1 MKRIF
6 IVAIAAAA
14 LASCNNASE
23 NKAETTEKQT
33 AAVATGN
40 AYTVDSTS
48 SVEWTGIAATGNHN
62 GTFKIKEGTL
72 NVSDSGLTGGIF
84 QIDIVSINNKDY
96 ANDAEKKGKLE
107 GHLKSPDFFDAA
119 KYPTAKFEITSIEK
133 NTDTTKKEF
142 TNIIKGNL
150 TLKDST
156 KNISFPAKI
165 TADAKSVTA
174 SADFSIDRT
183 LWGINYKGPN
193 NPQDWV
199 ISKEVGIK
207 LNISATKK

>member
-6 IVAIAAAA
+6 IAAIAAAS

-33 AAVATGN
+33 VATTTGN
-40 AYTVDSTS
+40 AYTVDPSS
-48 SVEWTGIAATGNHN
+48 SVEWTGAKPGDDHT
-62 GTFKIKEGTL
+62 GTFKLKEGSL
-72 NVSDSGLTGGIF
+72 NAGDSGLTGGSFI
-84 QIDIVSINNKDY
+84 IDITSLSNTDL
-96 ANDAEKKGKLE
+96 AADTAKKAMLE

-119 KYPTAKFEITSIEK
+119 KFPNAKFEITSVEK
-133 NTDTTKKEF
+133 NTDTSKKQY

-174 SADFSIDRT
+174 TADFSIDRT
-183 LWGINYKGPN
+183 LWGMNYKGPN

-207 LNISATKK
+207 LNITATKK

>member
-14 LASCNNASE
+14 LASCNNSSE
-23 NKAETTEKQT
+23 NKAATTEKQA
-33 AAVATGN
+33 AAVATGT

-48 SVEWTGIAATGNHN
+48 SVEWTGAKPGGKHT

-72 NVSDSGLTGGIF
+72 NVGDSGLTGGTF
-84 QIDIVSINNKDY
+84 TIDITSLNNVDL
-96 ANDAEKKGKLE
+96 AADAENKGKLE

-119 KYPTAKFEITSIEK
+119 KFPAAKFEITSVEK
-133 NTDTTKKEF
+133 NTDTTKKEY

-193 NPQDWV
+193 NPQDWI

-207 LNISATKK
+207 LSISATKK